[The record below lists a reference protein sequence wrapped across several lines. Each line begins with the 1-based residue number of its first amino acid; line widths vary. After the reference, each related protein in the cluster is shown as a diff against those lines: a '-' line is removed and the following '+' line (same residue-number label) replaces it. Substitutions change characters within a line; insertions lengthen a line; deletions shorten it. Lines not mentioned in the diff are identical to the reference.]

1 LENTQGE
8 KMNNYLLL
16 YSGGKMPATEMERQ
30 SVTADWMLWLNKWS
44 NNVVDQGN
52 PFTTIAKHI
61 TSDGRI
67 NDGPIGTVPSGYT
80 VIKANSMDEALRIA
94 QGCPVLKGGA
104 TLAVYETFN
113 AMG

>member
-1 LENTQGE
+1 
-8 KMNNYLLL
+8 MNNYLLL
-16 YSGGKMPATEMERQ
+16 YSGGKMPANEIERQ
-30 SVTADWMLWLNKWS
+30 AVTGDWMVWLKKWS

-52 PFTTIAKHI
+52 PFTPMAKNI
-61 TSDGRI
+61 SSDGRI
-67 NDGPIGTVPSGYT
+67 SDGSTSSMPSGYT

-104 TLAVYETFN
+104 HITVYETFN